1 MRSRSPLLLVG
12 ACLLLHA
19 PAILGFSAPAIAPA
33 SFAARTLLPG
43 AGQAANARFLVP
55 GRIAGRVALR
65 GLRDTECQA
74 AGVKG
79 GKRVCV
85 VGGGFGGLFTAMK
98 LANLA
103 PLERDGSKA
112 EITLIDPRDRFVF
125 LPLLYELVTG
135 ELRDWEVAPVFTD
148 LLQGSGIKFVQ
159 GSAVRIDQV
168 LPATR
173 TLAWDIALDPFSNM
187 SAAR

>member
-1 MRSRSPLLLVG
+1 MRSRSPVLLVG

-19 PAILGFSAPAIAPA
+19 PAILGFSAPTIAPA
-33 SFAARTLLPG
+33 SFAARTRLPG
-43 AGQAANARFLVP
+43 ASQAANARFLAP
-55 GRIAGRVALR
+55 GRIAGRAALR

-74 AGVKG
+74 AGAKG

-103 PLERDGSKA
+103 PLEPDGSKA

-173 TLAWDIALDPFSNM
+173 TLAGNIALDPFSTM
-187 SAAR
+187 SATR

>member
-1 MRSRSPLLLVG
+1 
-12 ACLLLHA
+12 
-19 PAILGFSAPAIAPA
+19 
-33 SFAARTLLPG
+33 
-43 AGQAANARFLVP
+43 
-55 GRIAGRVALR
+55 
-65 GLRDTECQA
+65 
-74 AGVKG
+74 
-79 GKRVCV
+79 
-85 VGGGFGGLFTAMK
+85 MK